1 LEPAEQIDA
10 PAVRRR
16 RHRRRTTPTPARM
29 RFEAIHAEIRER
41 ICLLHYPP
49 GHTLSEAELAREFGI
64 SRTPIR
70 RVLQRLEY
78 EGLVESRHGIGT
90 IVTLVDRQ
98 ALTEIDSL
106 RMKLA
111 EISGEMTLLPLED
124 GIGRL
129 ERLFDRCG
137 ELRTR
142 VDVDEFGRINIAVQQ
157 EVSRSIGNVP
167 LREVSDRL
175 FFQTSRMWLQLLP
188 RMDWAEEVAAFS
200 SEITDLLQAAEMNDL
215 PSLHFARRNHISMN
229 RARMKG
235 YFGK

>member
-1 LEPAEQIDA
+1 LETAEQIDA
-10 PAVRRR
+10 AAIRRR
-16 RHRRRTTPTPARM
+16 RRRRRTTPTPARM

-41 ICLLHYPP
+41 VCLLHYPP

-142 VDVDEFGRINIAVQQ
+142 VDLDEFGRINIAVQQ

-200 SEITDLLQAAEMNDL
+200 SEITDLLQAAVLNDL

-229 RARMKG
+229 QARMKG
-235 YFGK
+235 YFAK

>member
-1 LEPAEQIDA
+1 
-10 PAVRRR
+10 
-16 RHRRRTTPTPARM
+16 
-29 RFEAIHAEIRER
+29 
-41 ICLLHYPP
+41 
-49 GHTLSEAELAREFGI
+49 
-64 SRTPIR
+64 
-70 RVLQRLEY
+70 
-78 EGLVESRHGIGT
+78 
-90 IVTLVDRQ
+90 
-98 ALTEIDSL
+98 
-106 RMKLA
+106 MKLA

-124 GIGRL
+124 DIGRL

-137 ELRTR
+137 EIRTR
-142 VDVDEFGRINIAVQQ
+142 VDLDEFGRINIAVQQ

-200 SEITDLLQAAEMNDL
+200 SEITDLLQAAVLNDL

>member
-1 LEPAEQIDA
+1 
-10 PAVRRR
+10 
-16 RHRRRTTPTPARM
+16 
-29 RFEAIHAEIRER
+29 
-41 ICLLHYPP
+41 
-49 GHTLSEAELAREFGI
+49 
-64 SRTPIR
+64 
-70 RVLQRLEY
+70 
-78 EGLVESRHGIGT
+78 
-90 IVTLVDRQ
+90 
-98 ALTEIDSL
+98 
-106 RMKLA
+106 MKLA

-129 ERLFDRCG
+129 ERLLDRCA

-142 VDVDEFGRINIAVQQ
+142 VDMDEFGRINIAVQQ

-200 SEITDLLQAAEMNDL
+200 SEITDLLRAAEMNDL
-215 PSLHFARRNHISMN
+215 PSLHFARRNHISLN

>member
-1 LEPAEQIDA
+1 MKA
-10 PAVRRR
+10 
-16 RHRRRTTPTPARM
+16 H
-29 RFEAIHAEIRER
+29 
-41 ICLLHYPP
+41 
-49 GHTLSEAELAREFGI
+49 
-64 SRTPIR
+64 
-70 RVLQRLEY
+70 LEY

-142 VDVDEFGRINIAVQQ
+142 VDLDEFGRINIAVQQ

-200 SEITDLLQAAEMNDL
+200 SEITDLLQAAEVNDL
-215 PSLHFARRNHISMN
+215 PSLHFARRNHISIN

>member
-1 LEPAEQIDA
+1 
-10 PAVRRR
+10 
-16 RHRRRTTPTPARM
+16 M

-111 EISGEMTLLPLED
+111 EISGEMTLLPLGD

-142 VDVDEFGRINIAVQQ
+142 VDLDEFGRINIAVQQ

-215 PSLHFARRNHISMN
+215 PSLHFARRDHISMN
-229 RARMKG
+229 RVRMKG
-235 YFGK
+235 YLGK